1 MYFKSFL
8 IKIWSAAV
16 SACKFISTQVK
27 QKALLREAMRLLI
40 VSVLYFFV
48 DLEVL
53 DRFVR
58 IWTIVER
65 FL

>member
-1 MYFKSFL
+1 MHLKLFL
-8 IKIWSAAV
+8 TKIRSAAV
-16 SACKFISTQVK
+16 SVCKFISTQIK
-27 QKALLREAMRLLI
+27 QKTLFREAMRLLI